1 MYIKFNSKT
10 IAFTIS
16 DCCCQVNIRLF
27 FLMNHSDAVVSSR
40 IHLFMAV

>member
-16 DCCCQVNIRLF
+16 DCCCQVDIRF
-27 FLMNHSDAVVSSR
+27 VFRKNHSDVFSSC

>member
-16 DCCCQVNIRLF
+16 DCCCQVDIQF
-27 FLMNHSDAVVSSR
+27 VFHKHHSDVFSSCF
-40 IHLFMAV
+40 HLFMAV